1 MFNDSAL
8 KALADAGAKVRTA
21 SREPKGATARP
32 DLVVDIEVGSQKAR
46 FAVKARRRAPYP
58 GEALKLDSL
67 RDSLS
72 RWGTPLLQAPEVTE
86 GQGRALTDRGWSWID
101 DLGNYD
107 VRSEGL
113 ILRNRVPRPRG
124 RGRRS
129 STPFPYG
136 WAGLQVL
143 RTLITQPME
152 EVRTSALS
160 KVAEVSAP
168 RTSQVLHQLQAHEY
182 ISKRENGAWEVDRAP
197 LLELF
202 LAEYPGPGG
211 DHRQFYALDLEV
223 AVREI
228 AEHHELDPVFSGD
241 VAADLIA
248 PHRRPSHL
256 IAYVRHASIA
266 ESDALVATSSE
277 ADANIIVTRP
287 FDTSVF
293 PVAGARAALSRRN
306 VPLAEPTQIAW
317 DLQRL
322 GGADRLEQLEDLKT
336 WILRSH

>member
-8 KALADAGAKVRTA
+8 KALSDAGAKVKTVTK
-21 SREPKGATARP
+21 EPRGAARP
-32 DLVVDIEVGSQKAR
+32 DLIVDIEVGSQKAR
-46 FAVKARRRAPYP
+46 FAVEAKRRAPYP
-58 GEALKLDSL
+58 GEAMKLEPL
-67 RDSLS
+67 RDTLS
-72 RWGTPLLQAPEVTE
+72 RWGTPLLQVPEVTE
-86 GQGRALTDRGWSWID
+86 GQGRALTDLGWSWID

-124 RGRRS
+124 RGRRP

-136 WAGLQVL
+136 WAGLHVL
-143 RTLITQPME
+143 RALITQPMD
-152 EVRTSALS
+152 EVRTSTLS
-160 KVAEVSAP
+160 RVADVSAP
-168 RTSQVLHQLQAHEY
+168 RTSQVLHQLEAHEY
-182 ISKRENGAWEVDRAP
+182 ISKSENGAWEVDRAS

-211 DHRQFYALDLEV
+211 ELRRFYALDLQA

-228 AEHHELDPVFSGD
+228 AEHRALDPVMSGD

-256 IAYVRHASIA
+256 IAYIRHATIA
-266 ESDALVATSSE
+266 EGGSLVATSSE
-277 ADANIIVTRP
+277 ADANVTVIRP

-293 PVAGARAALSRRN
+293 PVTGTRASISGRN
-306 VPLAEPTQIAW
+306 IPLAEATQIAW

-322 GGADRLEQLEDLKT
+322 GGADRLEQLEALKA